1 MLYVLNYIALF
12 INTVRCVSRIGL
24 QKVSFPRSGI
34 MSVQLEA
41 PVVFKITGHL
51 NQMYPAAAG
60 GILLGTGPE
69 EQEQEDI
76 RRVTESFALPRHV
89 VESGG
94 ANFASKEASK
104 YTQAM
109 ISKLGF
115 VGADQ
120 HIEGWYLSSSVGAIY
135 DSQVFENL
143 FSFQKKNPMSFL
155 LVHDVAFS
163 RATHTMGLRAFR
175 LSEKFLKVRSA
186 GSSKI
191 STDMLVE
198 NQLTFKS
205 LLEELDVE
213 IANPIL
219 VNIYLANYV
228 NNHPETTQVSG
239 SLNVPEQSLIETRG
253 DSAMETVDDLNYEQG
268 NYNYYQRQLVRE
280 KQRVLTWQQKRKSEN
295 AQRAEFGKEPLPTDE
310 WKTLFSLPEEPSRL
324 ENLLLSAQL
333 DEHCAE
339 LEELAGSTSATL
351 LATKFT

>member
-1 MLYVLNYIALF
+1 
-12 INTVRCVSRIGL
+12 
-24 QKVSFPRSGI
+24 

-41 PVVFKITGHL
+41 PVVFQITGHL
-51 NQMYPAAAG
+51 NQMYPSAAG

-69 EQEQEDI
+69 ERDQEETC
-76 RRVTESFALPRHV
+76 RVTDSFALPQQV

-94 ANFASKEASK
+94 ANFASKEATN
-104 YTQAM
+104 YTQSM

-115 VGADQ
+115 VGSDQ
-120 HIEGWYLSSSVGAIY
+120 HVEGWYLSSSVGAIY

-143 FSFQKKNPMSFL
+143 YSFQKKNPMSFL

-163 RATHTMGLRAFR
+163 RATQTLGLRAFR
-175 LSEKFLKVRSA
+175 LSEMFLKVRSA

-198 NQLTFKS
+198 HQLSFKS

-213 IANPIL
+213 ILNPVL
-219 VNIYLANYV
+219 VNIYLAKYLNS
-228 NNHPETTQVSG
+228 HPKMTQVSG
-239 SLNVPEQSLIETRG
+239 SLNVPEQSLMETRG

-280 KQRVLTWQQKRKSEN
+280 KQKVSTWQQKRKSEN
-295 AQRAEFGKEPLPTDE
+295 AQRAELGKEPLPTDE
-310 WKTLFSLPEEPSRL
+310 WKTLFNLPEEPSRL